1 MSKNSDLQ
9 KVSTKKSEVQTVVD
23 KVVQGDA
30 TIFIGETKVKSNVE
44 FVMLFGAN
52 FDTVLRENNTLHMR
66 DMRVLF
72 AVLNKMAYGNQL
84 SIKQKA
90 IASELS
96 MDQSNVCKSW
106 KKLQDAGVFIEDVHG
121 NEFVN
126 FDLFL
131 KGKGRTVIDTF
142 EVQAQMCHNVLE
154 DKGIHTKRPFRKC
167 YEPTQEG
174 SRQRD
179 MDKTNARMLTKP
191 PRKAKATPAKTA
203 AAPALTTAPEPATV
217 AEEADLAF

>member
-1 MSKNSDLQ
+1 MAKKSDIQ
-9 KVSTKKSEVQTVVD
+9 KISTSKSEVQPIVD
-23 KVVQGDA
+23 KVVQGNA

-52 FDTVLRENNTLHMR
+52 FDTVLRENKTLCMS

-90 IASELS
+90 IAAELGI
-96 MDQSNVCKSW
+96 DQGNVSKSW

-131 KGKGRTVIDTF
+131 KGKGRSVVDNF
-142 EVQAQMCHNVLE
+142 EIQAQMCHNVLE
-154 DKGIHTKRPFRKC
+154 GKGIKTKRPFRKF
-167 YEPTQEG
+167 YEPTPEG
-174 SRQRD
+174 NSQKD
-179 MDKTNARMLTKP
+179 MDKMNALMLAK
-191 PRKAKATPAKTA
+191 PRKPKATPAKTA
-203 AAPALTTAPEPATV
+203 AAPTTASAPATV
-217 AEEADLAF
+217 EEEADFAF

>member
-1 MSKNSDLQ
+1 MAKNSDLQ

-52 FDTVLRENNTLHMR
+52 FDTVLRENNALHMR

-90 IASELS
+90 IAAELG

-179 MDKTNARMLTKP
+179 MDKTHARMLTKP
-191 PRKAKATPAKTA
+191 PRKAKATKTA
-203 AAPALTTAPEPATV
+203 AAPVLTTATEPATV

>member
-1 MSKNSDLQ
+1 MVKNSDLQ

-52 FDTVLRENNTLHMR
+52 FDTVLRENNALHMR

-90 IASELS
+90 IAAELS

-179 MDKTNARMLTKP
+179 MDKTHARMLTKP
-191 PRKAKATPAKTA
+191 RKPKAIPPKTA
-203 AAPALTTAPEPATV
+203 AAPAPTTDQAPATM
-217 AEEADLAF
+217 AEETDLAF